1 MPMLQSFSIDLAV
14 NDHATPEASYG
25 PVQRAALDE
34 AGFARAWETVTRW
47 PGYAATPLVSL
58 PGLARKAGVAALSY
72 KDEGGRF
79 GLGSFKALG
88 GAYAVYRLLARM
100 IAERSGGA
108 EPGVDDL
115 LSGRYRELTS
125 TLTVASAT
133 DGNHGRSVAW
143 GARMFGARCV
153 IFIHATVSEPRREA
167 IAAFGAEVVR
177 IAGNYDDSVHH
188 CAAESARNGWHVV
201 SDTAYEGYW
210 QIPCDV
216 MQGYAVMA
224 EEIVRVLPVPP
235 THVFLQGG
243 VGGLA
248 AAVIARLWQVW
259 GRDRPRAIVVEP
271 IRADCITRSIRAGV
285 PTKTE
290 GDLETLMAGLAAGE
304 VSLAAWEILK
314 GGAAAAMTVPDE
326 AAIQAMR
333 LLAEGVDGDPRVVG
347 GEAGVGGLAGLL
359 AAAVDPEVREK
370 LGLTAESR
378 VLTIGSEGDTDPA
391 LYKELVGRSG
401 DAVRAG

>member
-1 MPMLQSFSIDLAV
+1 MPMLQSFSIDLAL
-14 NDHATPEASYG
+14 NDSATPEAPYG

-34 AGFARAWETVTRW
+34 AGFVRAWETVTRW

-58 PGLARKAGVAALSY
+58 PGLARKADVAALSY

-100 IAERSGGA
+100 IAERGGGA
-108 EPGVDDL
+108 EPSVDDL
-115 LSGRYRELTS
+115 LSGRYRELTA

-143 GARMFGARCV
+143 GAQMFGARCV

-167 IAAFGAEVVR
+167 IAGFGAEVVR

-188 CAAESARNGWHVV
+188 CAAESAKRGWHVV

-224 EEIVRVLPVPP
+224 EEIVRAMPVPP

-248 AAVIARLWQVW
+248 AAVIARFWQVW
-259 GRDRPRAIVVEP
+259 GKDRPRAIAVEP
-271 IRADCITRSIRAGV
+271 IRADCIYRSILAGT
-285 PTKTE
+285 PTKTS

-314 GGAAAAMTVPDE
+314 GGTAAAMTVPDE

-333 LLAEGVDGDPRVVG
+333 LLAQGVDGDKRVVG
-347 GEAGVGGLAGLL
+347 GEAGVGGLAGFL
-359 AAAVDPEVREK
+359 AAAVDPAVREK
-370 LGLTAESR
+370 LGLAPESR

-391 LYKELVGRSG
+391 LYRELVGLSG
-401 DAVRAG
+401 DEVRAR

>member
-1 MPMLQSFSIDLAV
+1 MSRLAGFPV
-14 NDHATPEASYG
+14 EFVLNRQATPDAAYG
-25 PVQRAALDE
+25 PIQRAALDE

-47 PGYAATPLVSL
+47 PGYGPTPLVRL
-58 PGLARKAGVAALSY
+58 PGLARAAGIGELFY

-100 IAERSGGA
+100 IAEKSGGA
-108 EPGVDDL
+108 EPSVDDL
-115 LSGRYRELTS
+115 LSGRHRAMTRDI
-125 TLTVASAT
+125 TVASAT

-143 GARMFGARCV
+143 GAKLFGCRCV
-153 IFIHATVSEPRREA
+153 IYIHATVSEGRRAA
-167 IAAFGAEVVR
+167 IAAYGAEVVR
-177 IAGNYDDSVHH
+177 IKGNYDDSVHQ
-188 CAAESARNGWHVV
+188 CAADAAKKGWHVV

-224 EEIVRVLPVPP
+224 EEIVRELRDPP

-248 AAVIARLWQVW
+248 AAVVSRFWQVW
-259 GRDRPRAIVVEP
+259 GARRPRAVVVEP
-271 IRADCITRSIRAGV
+271 IRADCLYQSGKAGR
-285 PTKTE
+285 PTKTT
-290 GDLETLMAGLAAGE
+290 GDLDTLMAGLAAGE
-304 VSLAAWEILK
+304 VSLAAWEVLK
-314 GGAAAAMTVPDE
+314 NGAAAFMIVPDDT
-326 AAIQAMR
+326 AIQAMR

-347 GEAGVGGLAGLL
+347 GEAGAGGLAGLL
-359 AAAVDPEVREK
+359 AAAVNDDARRAF
-370 LGLTAESR
+370 GLAASSR

-391 LYKELVGRSG
+391 LYRQLVGRSG
-401 DAVRAG
+401 DEVRAG

>member
-1 MPMLQSFSIDLAV
+1 MPLLQSFSIDLAL
-14 NDHATPEASYG
+14 NDRATPDAPYE
-25 PVQRAALDE
+25 PVQHAALNE

-153 IFIHATVSEPRREA
+153 IFIHATVSEPRRDA

-188 CAAESARNGWHVV
+188 CAAESAKHGWHVV

-224 EEIVRVLPVPP
+224 EEAVRVLPVPP

-259 GRDRPRAIVVEP
+259 GKDRPRAIVVEP
-271 IRADCITRSIRAGV
+271 IRADCITRSIRMGA

-333 LLAEGVDGDPRVVG
+333 LLAQGVDGDPRVVG
-347 GEAGVGGLAGLL
+347 GEAGVGGLAGFL

-401 DAVRAG
+401 DEVRAG